1 MAIRQTKPS
10 RKQLE
15 AALEVQAPTQTPNKP
30 VQPRSLK
37 QAGVGQFDVLDY
49 YKAAEWFESDDEEVS
64 QSFIIMGARLYDKGQ
79 YQDQVI
85 FKLKDAEGNLSLCSL
100 TANEPRMAYV
110 RYFNTDSTPL
120 GPCNFVKL
128 DTGQKS
134 PYYDIQDCEDEI
146 PF

>member
-1 MAIRQTKPS
+1 MAPMKNKPA

-15 AALEVQAPTQTPNKP
+15 AALEVQAPFQTPNKS
-30 VQPRSLK
+30 VLPRSLK
-37 QAGVGQFDVLDY
+37 QAGVGQFETLDY
-49 YKAAEWFESDDEEVS
+49 YKAAEWFDDEDTEVS
-64 QSFIIMGARLYDKGQ
+64 QRFIIMGARLYDKGQ

-134 PYYDIQDCEDEI
+134 PYYDIQDAEDEL

>member
-1 MAIRQTKPS
+1 MAIRQAKPS
-10 RKQLE
+10 RKQLD
-15 AALEVQAPTQTPNKP
+15 AALDVQAPIQTPIKP

-37 QAGVGQFDVLDY
+37 QAGVGQFETLDY
-49 YKAAEWFESDDEEVS
+49 YKAAEWFDDEDTEVS
-64 QSFIIMGARLYDKGQ
+64 QPFIIMGARLYDKGQ

-85 FKLKDAEGNLSLCSL
+85 FKLKDADGNLSLCSL

-110 RYFNTDSTPL
+110 RYFNSDSTPL
-120 GPCNFVKL
+120 GPCSFVRL

-134 PYYDIQDCEDEI
+134 PYYDIQDAEDEI